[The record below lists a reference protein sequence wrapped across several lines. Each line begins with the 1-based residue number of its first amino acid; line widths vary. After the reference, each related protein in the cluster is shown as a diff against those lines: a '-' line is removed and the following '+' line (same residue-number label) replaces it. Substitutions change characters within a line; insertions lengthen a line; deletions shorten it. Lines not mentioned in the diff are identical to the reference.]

1 VKFRAKVEPPEPMKG
16 LEVPAD
22 VVESLGAGK
31 RPNIIITINGH
42 SWKSRMAI
50 MRGRYLIGLSNA
62 NRAAAGVVTGD
73 DVEVDVEVDTVP
85 RMVVVPQDL
94 AQAIALAPAAGIVFE
109 GLSYSR
115 RRELVLS
122 VESAKKAETRVMRI
136 EKVLA
141 VLREMT

>member
-1 VKFRAKVEPPEPMKG
+1 
-16 LEVPAD
+16 
-22 VVESLGAGK
+22 
-31 RPNIIITINGH
+31 
-42 SWKSRMAI
+42 
-50 MRGRYLIGLSNA
+50 MRIGQ
-62 NRAAAGVVTGD
+62 RGVVTGD

-85 RMVVVPQDL
+85 RMVVVPRISHSVSPCTGGRHCL
-94 AQAIALAPAAGIVFE
+94 RR
-109 GLSYSR
+109 LSYSR